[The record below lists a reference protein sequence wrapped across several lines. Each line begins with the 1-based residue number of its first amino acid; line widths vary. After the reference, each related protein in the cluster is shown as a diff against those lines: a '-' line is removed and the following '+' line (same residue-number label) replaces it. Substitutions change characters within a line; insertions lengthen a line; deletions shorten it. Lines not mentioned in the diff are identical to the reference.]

1 MSGSEGIDVQP
12 DSMQALAGLLH
23 VGMVS
28 LDGLAYSSPA
38 LPNAGESTE
47 VLASATA
54 SVAGVLGELTSALGA
69 AGEDIAA
76 STRTIQEAD
85 EAATRSLTNIDP
97 S

>member
-1 MSGSEGIDVQP
+1 MSGSEGIDVRP
-12 DSMQALAGLLH
+12 DSMQALAGLLQ
-23 VGMVS
+23 VGMGS

-54 SVAGVLGELTSALGA
+54 SVAGVLGALTAALGV
-69 AGEDIAA
+69 AGQNVAA
-76 STRTIQEAD
+76 SIRTIHEAD